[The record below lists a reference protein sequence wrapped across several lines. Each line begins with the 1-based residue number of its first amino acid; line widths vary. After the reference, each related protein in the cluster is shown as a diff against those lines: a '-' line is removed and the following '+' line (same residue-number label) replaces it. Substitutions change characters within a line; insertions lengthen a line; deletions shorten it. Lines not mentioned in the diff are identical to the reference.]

1 VSRRLRVKAHGDLHA
16 ISYLLMINVD
26 DFTSLVVKSR
36 EIVAKQSSAVQFQS
50 AVADRTGREAA
61 CVKFSKD
68 SPHP

>member
-1 VSRRLRVKAHGDLHA
+1 
-16 ISYLLMINVD
+16 MINVD
-26 DFTSLVVKSR
+26 AFTSLVVKSR
-36 EIVAKQSSAVQFQS
+36 EIVARQSSAVQFQS